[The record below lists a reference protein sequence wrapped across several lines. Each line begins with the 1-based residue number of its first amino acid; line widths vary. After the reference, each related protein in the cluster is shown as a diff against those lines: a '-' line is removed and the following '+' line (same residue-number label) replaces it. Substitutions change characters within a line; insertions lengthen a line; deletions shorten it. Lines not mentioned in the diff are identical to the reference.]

1 MNHFVC
7 CDISNNTYADK
18 FGFTDHEIDRILSD
32 TGFLEK
38 KHKLKEWYDGY
49 CFGNIAGIYCPL
61 DIMQYMHTLQKDP
74 TAEPELFWKNTSGN
88 DIIQLAI
95 QQIENTSREKIE
107 ILLFGK
113 SIQEKL
119 ESQLTY
125 NSITENE
132 STIWSLLYTSG
143 YLTRSDTKYQRKF
156 TTIMIPN
163 KEVKEIFTTDIQR

>member
-1 MNHFVC
+1 
-7 CDISNNTYADK
+7 
-18 FGFTDHEIDRILSD
+18 
-32 TGFLEK
+32 
-38 KHKLKEWYDGY
+38 
-49 CFGNIAGIYCPL
+49 
-61 DIMQYMHTLQKDP
+61 MQYMHTLQKDQ

-88 DIIQLAI
+88 DIIQLVI

-163 KEVKEIFTTDIQR
+163 KEVKEIFTTDVQR